1 MKPVKDGGNIE
12 NNVTYANMDTTEK
25 DAENQFDGSNNQ
37 QKQSDEAENESA
49 IPEGHTSPGNDNGI
63 TISADGTGDA
73 PVAAATQSSLSI

>member
-1 MKPVKDGGNIE
+1 MKDGGNIE

-25 DAENQFDGSNNQ
+25 DAENQFDGSNKQ

-63 TISADGTGDA
+63 TISADGTGECDA